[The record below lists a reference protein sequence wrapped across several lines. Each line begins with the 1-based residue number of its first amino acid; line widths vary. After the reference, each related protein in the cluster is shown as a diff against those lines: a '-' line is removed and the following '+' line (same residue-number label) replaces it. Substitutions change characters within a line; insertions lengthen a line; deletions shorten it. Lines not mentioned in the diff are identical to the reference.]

1 MMSMKEGLAVTAVPD
16 WSTRCLRVLRPV
28 AMAAIGLGSSWAA
41 HAALFGDDEARTAI
55 LQLRQQRA
63 QDLEAEA
70 AKLKAMSAQIDQLSR
85 SLLDINAQLEQL
97 RGDLARQTGQNEVLV
112 RDVADVQR
120 RQKDLQQGIDA
131 RVSKLEPQAVSI
143 DGKTIQVDQDE
154 KREFEEALAKMRQA
168 DFSGGLNAFNA
179 FLKKYPATGYHESA
193 LYWIGNARYGLR
205 DYKEAITAF
214 RQLLTEAPQHM
225 RAPEAL
231 LSISNCHTEIKETK
245 AARKAL
251 DELVKNYP
259 DSEAAQVARER
270 LAAANTKA
278 RG

>member
-1 MMSMKEGLAVTAVPD
+1 MMKEGLVVTAVPD
-16 WSTRCLRVLRPV
+16 WSTRALRALRPV
-28 AMAAIGLGSSWAA
+28 AMAVMSLGSSLAA

-55 LQLRQQRA
+55 LQLREQRV
-63 QDLEAEA
+63 QDQEASN
-70 AKLKAMSAQIDQLSR
+70 AKLKALSAQIDQLSR
-85 SLLDINAQLEQL
+85 SLLDINSQLEQL
-97 RGDLARQTGQNEVLV
+97 RGDLARQTGQNEVIA

-131 RVSKLEPQAVSI
+131 RVSKLEPQTVSI

-154 KREFEEALAKMRQA
+154 KREFEDALAKMRQA
-168 DFSGGLNAFNA
+168 DFAGGLAGFTAFM
-179 FLKKYPATGYHESA
+179 KKYPATGYRESV
-193 LYWIGNARYGLR
+193 LYWMGNARYGLR
-205 DYKEAITAF
+205 EYKEAITVF
-214 RQLLTEAPQHM
+214 KQLLSDAPQHM

-231 LSISNCHTEIKETK
+231 LSIANCHAEIKETK

-251 DELVKNYP
+251 DDLIKNYP

-270 LAAANTKA
+270 LAATNTKA